1 MNLPPTEK
9 IILRDAK
16 TKLISFELLS
26 ISRFSLTTNFNLPQE
41 ILALVK

>member
-16 TKLISFELLS
+16 TKLISFELIIFTLS
-26 ISRFSLTTNFNLPQE
+26 VFTF
-41 ILALVK
+41 ILVGFTINCKV